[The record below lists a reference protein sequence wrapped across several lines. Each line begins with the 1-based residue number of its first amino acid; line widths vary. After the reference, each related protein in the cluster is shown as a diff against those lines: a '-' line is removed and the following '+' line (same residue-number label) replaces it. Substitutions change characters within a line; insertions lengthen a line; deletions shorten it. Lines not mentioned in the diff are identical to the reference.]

1 MAHVTFSRV
10 FGLGVLA
17 AMACMPGA
25 EETVGPDDDLAL
37 GAESAS
43 EAEVPGEASDSSVSG
58 VVPMLPAVGW
68 AAGEGGERSRMVASE
83 SSTGAARCADGPPSL
98 EAETIDPALPSA
110 GARMLV
116 PRGDDWAALP
126 LQETRFDSVVV
137 GTVAETTVT
146 QVFHNPF
153 KETIDGVY
161 TFPLADDGAVDDYA
175 IRIGARIIRGE
186 MKERGEARRIYE
198 KARKEGRRAGLLEQE
213 RTNIFTQSLA
223 NIAPGES
230 IEVTIHVVQPVHQER
245 GRFELALPTMVGER
259 YVPAGTEGA
268 RLNPPPGAA
277 QLHRC
282 APLGVSV
289 AIESGALGV
298 QGLASKY
305 HTVDVDRQEDGVLVE
320 LAQAGELLSRDFV
333 LSWGLRGDAPQASL
347 VAQADRRG
355 EGGHFTLT
363 IVPPKTVAAEQVRGR
378 ELIFVIDSSGSMRGV
393 PLETAKATVN
403 HALEHMN
410 PEDRFQILNF
420 SRSASSL
427 GPAPI
432 ANTPATRVQAKRYLD
447 EVVSMGGTEMLSGIR
462 AALGMPHDEERLR
475 MVLFLTDGYIGNE
488 QEIFRA
494 LEEDIGGARLFSLGV
509 GSSVNRHLLEGMAK
523 FGRGAVTYMG
533 PGESPKSAVE
543 HFYDRID
550 DPVLTDIAVDWGG
563 LDVDAVL
570 PSRIPDLFSGQPV
583 VVYGRY
589 AGAPS
594 GTVHLKGRQAG
605 EEVRI
610 PVEVDFSRAENAS
623 GLASMWARQQ
633 IDEWLGA
640 ERLRP
645 ENDKMR
651 GLVTALAIERRIM
664 TEYTA
669 FVAVDNAASG
679 QGDPSEDVDMGARS
693 AGALG
698 LMGTGM
704 GGGGTGEG
712 TIGLG
717 NFGLIGRGGG
727 RGSGYG
733 TGSGAGFGGRGAR
746 VPRVRQAK
754 ATVVGSIDKDMIRRI
769 VRAHINEVRHCY
781 NLGLAKDP
789 NLKGRLAIRF
799 VLGGAGEVSTSTVAM
814 SIGDEEVDRCVAA
827 AVKRWKFPHGCGN
840 SIVTYPFVL
849 EPG

>member
-1 MAHVTFSRV
+1 MGHATCSRIL
-10 FGLGVLA
+10 GLGALA
-17 AMACMPGA
+17 VMACTANPEG
-25 EETVGPDDDLAL
+25 TVGPDEDVAL
-37 GAESAS
+37 EVDQAVAAEGDEGSA
-43 EAEVPGEASDSSVSG
+43 AALT
-58 VVPMLPAVGW
+58 PMLPVVGW
-68 AAGEGGERSRMVASE
+68 AAGDGGERSQLVASE
-83 SSTGAARCADGPPSL
+83 SSSGAGRCADGPPSL
-98 EAETIDPALPSA
+98 EAETIDPAVPSHSP
-110 GARMLV
+110 RMLV
-116 PRGDDWAALP
+116 PRGDGWAALP
-126 LQETRFDSVVV
+126 LQESRFDSVVV

-186 MKERGEARRIYE
+186 MKERGEAREIYE
-198 KARKEGRRAGLLEQE
+198 KARAEGRRAGLLEQE

-230 IEVTIHVVQPVHQER
+230 IEVTIHLVQPVHQER
-245 GRFELALPTMVGER
+245 GRLELALPTRVGER
-259 YVPAGTEGA
+259 YIPAGTDGA
-268 RLNPPPGAA
+268 RLNPAAGAA
-277 QLHRC
+277 ELHGC

-289 AIESGALGV
+289 AVESGALGI

-320 LAQAGELLSRDFV
+320 LAHAGVPLGRDFV
-333 LSWGLRGDAPQASL
+333 LSWGLRGDVPQASL
-347 VAQADRRG
+347 VAQADRQG

-363 IVPPKTVAAEQVRGR
+363 IVPPKTIAAEQVRGR
-378 ELIFVIDSSGSMRGV
+378 ELIFVIDSSGSMRGT
-393 PLETAKATVN
+393 PLETAKATVH

-432 ANTPATRVQAKRYLD
+432 ENTEATRAEAARYLD

-462 AALGMPHDEERLR
+462 AALGMPHDQERLR

-488 QEIFRA
+488 QDIFTT
-494 LEEDIGGARLFSLGV
+494 LEKEIGGARLFSLGV
-509 GSSVNRHLLEGMAK
+509 GSSVNRHLLEGMAR

-533 PGESPKSAVE
+533 PGESPKVAVDR
-543 HFYDRID
+543 FYERID
-550 DPVLTDIAVDWGG
+550 NPVLTDIGVDWGG
-563 LDVDAVL
+563 LEVDAVL

-583 VVYGRY
+583 VVYGTY
-589 AGAPS
+589 AGTPA
-594 GTVHLKGRQAG
+594 GTVHLEGRLAG
-605 EEVRI
+605 ERVRI

-640 ERLRP
+640 ERLRG
-645 ENDKMR
+645 EDDKIR

-664 TEYTA
+664 TEYTS
-669 FVAVDNAASG
+669 FVAVDKGAPSTADG
-679 QGDPSEDVDMGARS
+679 DAQGALAGDARS

-698 LMGTGM
+698 LVGAGM

-717 NFGLIGRGGG
+717 NIGLIGKGGG
-727 RGSGYG
+727 GSGSGYG
-733 TGSGAGFGGRGAR
+733 MGSGFGFGGRGAR

-754 ATVVGSIDKDMIRRI
+754 ANVMGSIDKQIVRRI

-789 NLKGRLAIRF
+789 NLKGRLQIKF
-799 VLGGAGEVSTSTVAM
+799 VLKDDGLVSMVEVDTSM
-814 SIGDEEVDRCVAA
+814 GNEEVDRCVAE
-827 AVKRWKFPHGCGN
+827 AVKRWRFPKGCGN
-840 SIVTYPFVL
+840 SIVTYPFVF